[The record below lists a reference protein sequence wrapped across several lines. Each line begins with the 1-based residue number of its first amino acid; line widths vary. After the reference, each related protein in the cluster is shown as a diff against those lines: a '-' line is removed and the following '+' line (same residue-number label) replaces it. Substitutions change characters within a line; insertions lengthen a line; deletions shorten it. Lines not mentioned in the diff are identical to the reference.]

1 MVILQIYPK
10 KFFCQDEEEKPST
23 NDMSASE
30 ICRYFNEKVPNATTL
45 ACLRSLILRTSV
57 VPDLDDLYWKSH
69 EDGVHQELWIGDDW
83 FNWSEER
90 HLECGYD
97 TEKKKKL
104 WTEIGVSK
112 GQGRSQAKSTNP
124 EVLEAIYLL
133 TQGKSLQHIKTY
145 IRINLLSGTS

>member
-1 MVILQIYPK
+1 
-10 KFFCQDEEEKPST
+10 
-23 NDMSASE
+23 MSASE
-30 ICRYFNEKVPNATTL
+30 ICRYFNEKVPTATKH

-57 VPDLDDLYWKSH
+57 VPDLDDLYWKNH

-90 HLECGYD
+90 HLECGYV
-97 TEKKKKL
+97 TERKKIL
-104 WTEIGVSK
+104 WTETGVSK

-133 TQGKSLQHIKTY
+133 TQGKSFQHINKDF
-145 IRINLLSGTS
+145 RKKHLSKEKKPVNKNGNSLLVWFYLAKSLLI